1 MKHIL
6 SIVALILTSGCVAI
20 NSENVSGWSFIDSGT
35 STKRYAYS
43 VVKKSDGHPVRS
55 GETSM
60 RFEVR
65 SGDCGMRYDWNDC
78 KTQRERKE
86 LRQSNNYNV
95 GENWYHW
102 SVYLPKDYPDI
113 WPQARTILGQFHNKN
128 HNNRTHMIPAFMFR
142 IKGKADL
149 KAREYFE
156 FYTLVD
162 PIHRSTVSGDTY
174 LISIDE
180 MRGNWTDILVH
191 VKWST
196 KMDGFF
202 RVYVNG
208 NSKPIYSRS
217 GPTRRKEYTVIFFKF
232 GIYNSWI
239 IGKIPTRI
247 VYYDDVRKGTS
258 CSKVTKY
265 FDCDRISGR
274 S

>member
-6 SIVALILTSGCVAI
+6 SVVVVLLASGCVAI
-20 NSENVSGWSFIDSGT
+20 NSENVSGWSFIDGGS

-43 VVKKSDGHPVRS
+43 VVKKADGHPVRS

-65 SGDCGMRYDWNDC
+65 SGDCGMIYDWNDC
-78 KTQRERKE
+78 KEQRERKE

-102 SVYLPKDYPDI
+102 SIYLPKDYPDS
-113 WPQARTILGQFHNKN
+113 WQARTTLGQFHNKN
-128 HNNRTHMIPAFMFR
+128 HNNKTHMIPAFMFR
-142 IKGKADL
+142 INGKANL
-149 KAREYFE
+149 KTREYFE
-156 FYTLVD
+156 FYTLED
-162 PIHRSTVSGDTY
+162 HIHGSTGSGDPD

-196 KMDGFF
+196 KKDGFF

-208 NSKPIYSRS
+208 NPKPTYSRS
-217 GPTRRKEYTVIFFKF
+217 GSTKRKTYPVIFFKI
-232 GIYNSWI
+232 GIYNSWVS
-239 IGKIPTRI
+239 GEMPTRI

-258 CSKVTKY
+258 CSEVTEY